1 MSFEKP
7 PSLDNFQEIL
17 PEGKNDITPRQKRV
31 RILAVI
37 VGILLLLLAGV
48 NLWKSDLTSE
58 LRGAGIVK
66 GVVVDGKGQPFAGN
80 IFVTGTN
87 LAARTNP
94 DGSFELKNI
103 PTGRQLIVVADSQS
117 GREIPVIIVAGQ
129 TTEMGTVTFE
139 STATP

>member
-17 PEGKNDITPRQKRV
+17 PEASKVLTPRQKRV
-31 RILAVI
+31 RILAAI
-37 VGILLLLLAGV
+37 VGILLLLLGGV

-58 LRGAGIVK
+58 LRGTGIVR
-66 GVVVDGKGQPFAGN
+66 GVVVDGQGQPFVGN
-80 IFVTGTN
+80 IYVTGTR